1 MIQGAEDLKIDN
13 AKAISSLEEGGSY
26 KFLGALENVK
36 QEDRIVL
43 QNAAKVYLQRLS
55 IIWSSPLL
63 DYHIV
68 AASNQYACT
77 TKGKLE
83 KELQMPCAECIVNRP
98 KVCRTYWWGV
108 GHSLR
113 LSIWRDITQFLKS
126 CSLRC

>member
-1 MIQGAEDLKIDN
+1 M
-13 AKAISSLEEGGSY
+13 
-26 KFLGALENVK
+26 K

-55 IIWSSPLL
+55 VICSNPLS
-63 DYHIV
+63 DYHRV
-68 AASNQYACT
+68 AVSDQYACANRSYQPNYT

-83 KELQMPCAECIVNRP
+83 KELQMSCAECVVNRP
-98 KVCRTYWWGV
+98 NVCGTYWRGV

-113 LSIWRDITQFLKS
+113 LSIWRDTTQFLKS